1 MGVTLLYT
9 DPAERMKL
17 GKKNGGEKRKH
28 TNRRIGYRR
37 CTRCVCVCV
46 FWTTIINGVT
56 SKKKVAPL
64 VWMRFQIRGRLG
76 KVAETWGELETTPL
90 FGLFFSFL
98 F

>member
-46 FWTTIINGVT
+46 LDHNHQWGNV
-56 SKKKVAPL
+56 KKKVAPL